1 MDTSAKINQELR
13 NATVERKKKKG
24 HRCLGKQRDEN
35 YALMVGVATA
45 TVSGDQLR
53 KLSEVINKYGQAGHF
68 TTAQSM
74 VIVGITEENF
84 YKAKQAVL
92 EAGFDIRSIGRD
104 VRQVKCCAGA
114 DFSPFGLQKTF
125 PMARQMEEFFRGLP
139 TPKKFKISVSGCPNC
154 CANTMLNDFG
164 IHGMMGGWKIFIG
177 GKMGTEPAI
186 AQELAV
192 NVQTDD
198 VCKYLAAVLRT
209 YREIGEPDDRL
220 ITTINRVGFDGFK
233 KAVESKIEQ
242 SYDDLIEEAKVVR
255 EKEKNAE
262 CLESPKI

>member
-1 MDTSAKINQELR
+1 
-13 NATVERKKKKG
+13 
-24 HRCLGKQRDEN
+24 
-35 YALMVGVATA
+35 
-45 TVSGDQLR
+45 
-53 KLSEVINKYGQAGHF
+53 
-68 TTAQSM
+68 
-74 VIVGITEENF
+74 
-84 YKAKQAVL
+84 
-92 EAGFDIRSIGRD
+92 
-104 VRQVKCCAGA
+104 
-114 DFSPFGLQKTF
+114 
-125 PMARQMEEFFRGLP
+125 
-139 TPKKFKISVSGCPNC
+139 
-154 CANTMLNDFG
+154 MLNDFG

-242 SYDDLIEEAKVVR
+242 SYDDLIQEAKVVR